1 MTVFTQLKALGWTP
15 QDFKRKKGATQE
27 EIKREIFDALVA
39 AHEDQSKGTEYY
51 IPEHSYDANDT
62 IIWGGANKKDFILKA
77 QSWNKNIQKEFLR
90 ASGNLIGLVNIV
102 EGINPEEIP
111 MDNTDTW
118 RMQCAARELNNSWWG
133 DANHAVYA
141 ENSSGYPYFSVLLS
155 EEMKEDIIQHPE
167 NWVLADLT
175 VK

>member
-15 QDFKRKKGATQE
+15 QDFNRKKGATQE
-27 EIKREIFDALVA
+27 EIKKEIFDALVS

-51 IPEHSYDANDT
+51 IPEHSYD
-62 IIWGGANKKDFILKA
+62 
-77 QSWNKNIQKEFLR
+77 KNIQKEFLS
-90 ASGNLIGLVNIV
+90 AFSNLIGLVNIV

-141 ENSSGYPYFSVLLS
+141 ENSSGYPYFSVLLPQ
-155 EEMKEDIIQHPE
+155 ELKADIINHPE